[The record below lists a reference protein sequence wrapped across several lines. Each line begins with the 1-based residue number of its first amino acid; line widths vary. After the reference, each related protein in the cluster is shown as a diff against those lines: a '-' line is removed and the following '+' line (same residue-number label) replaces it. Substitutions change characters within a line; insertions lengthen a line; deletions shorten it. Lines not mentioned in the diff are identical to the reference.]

1 MPRRKFPQRCE
12 CGFDLSHP
20 LVAPRLHFSAPKW
33 VLLCFGA
40 TPYPSRVDYHCTR
53 CNVVLDSTRDRN
65 VLETF

>member
-1 MPRRKFPQRCE
+1 VVQKKFPERCR
-12 CGFDLSHP
+12 CGFRLDHP

-40 TPYPSRVDYHCTR
+40 TPYPSRVDYVCTR
-53 CNVVLDSTRDRN
+53 CNQVLESTKDRK